1 MPTAADYRTAAT
13 SLDRTAEA
21 AGARATAL
29 ERSLPIGYLSSCPVR
44 DVVDG
49 AKRISARNLL
59 DSEAEFRALAKVC
72 RQRAKVC
79 DAYDEAWDQWVE
91 QFEAWSHNPLG
102 LPPMRPFPP
111 FPWVERTT

>member
-1 MPTAADYRTAAT
+1 M
-13 SLDRTAEA
+13 
-21 AGARATAL
+21 
-29 ERSLPIGYLSSCPVR
+29 R